1 MESEIKKINRSLM
14 IGWSI
19 IALVLFVSYIGEYIK
34 GVRTAAY
41 VAMFLVCTILPCI
54 YCIYRYIRHPESDK
68 LKIYIVVGYFVMYLF
83 SMITGST
90 TMVFSYILPMLSL
103 LILYHQP
110 KLIMWT
116 GIASFIVNIYFVAM
130 RFINGELSL
139 DNSKDAE
146 IQIALIILCFGGCYA
161 ATIIYD
167 RITKQNIEFMAQLEK
182 SDAQSRLMTLQ
193 TIRTIVNTIDA
204 KDEYTKG
211 HSQRVSD
218 YSVAIATE
226 LGMDKQD
233 IEGIRY
239 IALLHD
245 IGKIGVPDNI
255 LNKAGRLTN
264 EEFSI
269 MKMHTVAGGEILK
282 DIDAIK
288 DLAVGAKY
296 HHERYDGKG
305 YPEGLKGEE
314 IPYVARIICVADAY
328 DAMTSNRVYRKR
340 LSAEDVAKEIEKCSG
355 SQFDPVIAETFLKL
369 IHENRLKDISP
380 DKYVDDDETDKN
392 MANILLQKVLESTG
406 MFANTDKEKDSL
418 TSVYNRSSGEE
429 LLDAYLADGDGC
441 LLLLDMD
448 SLKKVNDE
456 YGMARGDLYLK
467 TVAKIIDSIYDDKI
481 LYRNSSDEFVCFLCN
496 VTKQEKLEAIVA
508 DLYQKL
514 EVKKAEDIIFEEISL
529 SIGAVFANVPKNN
542 MEDLFLKADKAL
554 QMAKKNGYNSF
565 FSYNSMQGDVSK
577 NLSKIDLDNLIK
589 EIRNKGQYSEAYQVN
604 YPEFVRNINF
614 IRKISERNDQPMQ
627 IVMFTVAPIDETT
640 STLEQRDEV
649 MEIMRKA
656 VVSSVRS
663 VDVTTQFS
671 SSQRIVMFMNL
682 PDDNIEIV
690 MQRIISSFYK
700 MNTNKN
706 FTLSYDIA
714 DLQ

>member
-1 MESEIKKINRSLM
+1 
-14 IGWSI
+14 
-19 IALVLFVSYIGEYIK
+19 
-34 GVRTAAY
+34 
-41 VAMFLVCTILPCI
+41 
-54 YCIYRYIRHPESDK
+54 
-68 LKIYIVVGYFVMYLF
+68 
-83 SMITGST
+83 
-90 TMVFSYILPMLSL
+90 MLSL

-139 DNSKDAE
+139 DNSKDVE